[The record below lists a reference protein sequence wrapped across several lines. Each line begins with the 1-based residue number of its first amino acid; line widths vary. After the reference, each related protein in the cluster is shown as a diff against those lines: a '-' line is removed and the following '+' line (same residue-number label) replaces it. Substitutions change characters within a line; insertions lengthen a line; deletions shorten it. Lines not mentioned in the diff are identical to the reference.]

1 MTMLTAERRQYI
13 LSVLQRDGKVVARQ
27 LSEELK
33 LSEDTIRRDLRD
45 LAADGLLLRVHGGAL
60 PSSPARA
67 NFSARQAQA
76 PSAKDAIARA
86 AAQLV
91 RDGQVVLMD
100 GGTTNIQVAQH
111 LSPDLHAT
119 IITNS
124 PPLATTL
131 IEHSHI
137 EVILLGGRF
146 YKHSAVTMGAAT
158 LEELHMVR
166 ADLYMLG
173 ICSLHPDIG
182 ISTNNLEE
190 AYLKRAMIACS
201 AEVVALASPEKLNTA
216 APYIVGELRELS
228 EIITEDTVSD
238 EQLEPYRALG
248 ITVTQA
254 ESGAQKP

>member
-1 MTMLTAERRQYI
+1 MLTAERRQYI

-60 PSSPARA
+60 PSSPATA
-67 NFSARQAQA
+67 NFAARQSQA
-76 PSAKDAIARA
+76 PSAKNAIARA

-111 LSPDLHAT
+111 LSPDLHTT

-131 IEHSHI
+131 IEHPHI

-146 YKHSAVTMGAAT
+146 FKHSAVTIGAAT

-173 ICSLHPDIG
+173 VCSLHPDIG

-228 EIITEDTVSD
+228 EIITEHSVSD
-238 EQLEPYRALG
+238 ELLEPYRALG
-248 ITVTQA
+248 VTVIKA
-254 ESGAQKP
+254 ASDVQKP